1 MSSEG
6 RRARSLLLSL
16 KRAAADLTPADRGRL
31 DRIANRL
38 RRALGNATSDPP
50 GRPPNRRAS

>member
-31 DRIANRL
+31 DRIA
-38 RRALGNATSDPP
+38 
-50 GRPPNRRAS
+50 